1 MFSLAIHGGAGTILK
16 SDMTSEKEAAYV
28 SGLTDALKA
37 GEKILESGGSA
48 LDAVCASVKILEDCP
63 LFNAGRGAVFNHKGE
78 HEMDASVMN
87 GINRM
92 AGAVAGVTGVQNPVL
107 LARHVMEK
115 TEHVLLTGTGAEEL
129 ARKHGL
135 KFEDPSYFY
144 DEYRYR
150 QWQSVKNTGTTML
163 DHQDEKKFGT
173 VGAVACDVHGNL
185 AAATSTGGMTNKM
198 FNRVGDTPLIG
209 SGTWADNNT
218 CAVSCTGHG
227 EFFIRWVV
235 AYDIA
240 CLMEYKG
247 LSLKE
252 ACEKVVLDKL
262 VQSGGEGG
270 VIAVD
275 KKHDIQL
282 IFNSEGMYRG
292 LVAQGRLPEVSIYK

>member
-16 SDMTSEKEAAYV
+16 SDMTPEKEQAYV
-28 SGLTDALKA
+28 SGLTEALRA
-37 GEKILESGGSA
+37 GESILKSGGSA
-48 LDAVCASVKILEDCP
+48 LDAVCTSVKALEDCP

-87 GINRM
+87 GRDRM
-92 AGAVAGVTGVQNPVL
+92 AGAIAGVTGVKNPVD
-107 LARHVMEK
+107 LARLIMEK
-115 TEHVLLTGTGAEEL
+115 TEHVLLTGAGAEEL
-129 ARKHGL
+129 ARRHGM
-135 KFEDPSYFY
+135 KFEDPAYFY
-144 DEYRYR
+144 DEYRFR

-252 ACEKVVLDKL
+252 ACEQIVLDKL
-262 VQSGGEGG
+262 VRAGGEGG
-270 VIAVD
+270 IIAID
-275 KKHDIQL
+275 KNHDIQL

-292 LVAQGRLPEVSIYK
+292 SVRQGGEVRVDIYK